1 MKRALL
7 LVIAILIC
15 TGLAAGF
22 SRHDEIDLADFN
34 NHPDAYDGRL
44 IQVSAQVIAVN
55 ADGKSLEL
63 FDSQSR
69 TSIQVRLTGLR
80 KSERSALL
88 RSEIRRVAV
97 SGRAAVVEGRLIIEA
112 QRIEPLPPLT
122 AIAKHDTAPQVEEA
136 TVNVV
141 N

>member
-69 TSIQVRLTGLR
+69 TSIQVRLTELR

-88 RSEIRRVAV
+88 RSDIRRVAV
-97 SGRAAVVEGRLIIEA
+97 SGRATVVDGRLIIEA
-112 QRIEPLPPLT
+112 QRIEPLPLT
-122 AIAKHDTAPQVEEA
+122 AKVKHETAPPVEEA
-136 TVNVV
+136 TINVA